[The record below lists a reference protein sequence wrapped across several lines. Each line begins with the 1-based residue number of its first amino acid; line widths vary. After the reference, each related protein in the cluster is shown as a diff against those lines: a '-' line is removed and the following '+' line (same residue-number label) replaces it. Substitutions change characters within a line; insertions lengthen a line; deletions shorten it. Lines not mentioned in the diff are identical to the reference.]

1 MSAPLPDA
9 DADVSA
15 SSSTARLSS
24 HEPRDTRAMTVREN
38 RVWVRV
44 GCAGRDLVVS
54 ARVGTHRAAV
64 RAAGGDVR
72 VERRD
77 ASGRRVGHDSCGS
90 GGGEARRF
98 VTTER
103 IDELTII
110 KRDTKAC
117 LFCFLR
123 IVSPSSR
130 SHRNCFSPNTDISAR
145 ARRIRARSLKRT
157 QSAPRELLA
166 RATLSAY
173 T

>member
-15 SSSTARLSS
+15 SSSDRAALESRTQRRARA
-24 HEPRDTRAMTVREN
+24 TTVREN

-103 IDELTII
+103 IDE
-110 KRDTKAC
+110 
-117 LFCFLR
+117 
-123 IVSPSSR
+123 S
-130 SHRNCFSPNTDISAR
+130 
-145 ARRIRARSLKRT
+145 
-157 QSAPRELLA
+157 
-166 RATLSAY
+166 
-173 T
+173 